1 MLTGYQCETIAYLG
15 DGEIICR
22 ECAIAETSA
31 LTIEKVDMGLSN
43 SSDLRPLSRH
53 SVDESSS
60 EQTWGYAAQLVREF
74 NEKYPGFRL
83 TPTHEDRL
91 TARWADR
98 HPVNETCGACGE
110 EIV

>member
-43 SSDLRPLSRH
+43 SSDLRPISRH
-53 SVDESSS
+53 SLDESSG
-60 EQTWGYAAQLVREF
+60 EQTWDYASEHVREF
-74 NEKYPGFRL
+74 LAGHPAVVL
-83 TPTHEDRL
+83 TPHQEDYL
-91 TARWADR
+91 IDRWSGR
-98 HPVNETCGACGE
+98 HPVNETCGSCCE